1 VKRNL
6 PAVKKALQFGI
17 SGAVGGFAGNLITEP
32 FMQFDRISGS
42 ASFFDS
48 VLSTARWFGLVGGG
62 IAAAIMFGYYYYVK
76 GKPHIKQALK
86 NGGLFGLISGAISG
100 AIAESI
106 YTGIGPNELL
116 RVICWGIAGSLLG
129 LALSKRLP
137 NLGKLRGLGGGAA
150 GGVLGGCL
158 FILFAYNL
166 SGTVGRLAG
175 CAAIGFAIGMMLIV
189 AETLFNKAWL
199 VISYD
204 SGTNRTLSIG
214 AEPVTFG
221 SDENLSIVFIPNV
234 SPLAAIFQLE
244 GDRIAC
250 ENVDNGTVNYLRSGD
265 QKRIGNCTVTVGNSD
280 VPVANSS
287 NSSNVANFSNVLPA
301 ARSHKFAATA
311 TAKRQCYLK
320 LEKRVIPLIAGS
332 QLFSSDIPSLSAA
345 GLNDVVAV
353 VNSQLQGEFEL
364 GLTNWSDRPWW
375 VTDTE
380 GEMKLV
386 EPENTLTLALG
397 MTIEFGE
404 IEGEIVAS

>member
-1 VKRNL
+1 MKRNL

-42 ASFFDS
+42 ESFFES

-76 GKPHIKQALK
+76 GKPQIKQAFK
-86 NGGLFGLISGAISG
+86 NGGFFGLIGGAISG

-106 YTGIGPNELL
+106 YSGIDPTNELL

-129 LALSKRLP
+129 LALSKRIP
-137 NLGKLRGLGGGAA
+137 NLGMLRGTGGGAA

-166 SGTVGRLAG
+166 SGTAGRLAG

-204 SGTNRTLSIG
+204 NGTNRTLTLG

-221 SDENLSIVFIPNV
+221 SDENLSIVCIPNV
-234 SPLAAIFQLE
+234 SPLAIRFQLE
-244 GDRIAC
+244 GNQIAC
-250 ENVDNGTVNYLRSGD
+250 ENVDNGTVSYLRSGD

-280 VPVANSS
+280 LPVANYS
-287 NSSNVANFSNVLPA
+287 NIAPV
-301 ARSHKFAATA
+301 ARSGKSATTA
-311 TAKRQCYLK
+311 TSSQCYLK
-320 LEKRVIPLIAGS
+320 VENRVIPLIAGS
-332 QLFSSDIPSLSAA
+332 QLFSSDIPSLSAV

-353 VNSQLQGEFEL
+353 VNSHPQGELAL
-364 GLTNWSDRPWW
+364 GLTNWSDRAWW
-375 VTDTE
+375 VTDIE
-380 GEMKLV
+380 GDMKLV
-386 EPENTLTLALG
+386 EPENTLALALG
-397 MTIEFGE
+397 MKIEFGE
-404 IEGEIVAS
+404 LGGEIVGT

>member
-1 VKRNL
+1 MKRNL
-6 PAVKKALQFGI
+6 PAVKKALQFGL

-32 FMQFDRISGS
+32 FMQFDRLSGS
-42 ASFFDS
+42 EPFFDS

-76 GKPHIKQALK
+76 GKPQIKQAFK
-86 NGGLFGLISGAISG
+86 HGGLFGLIAGAISG

-106 YTGIGPNELL
+106 YSGIGPNEFL

-129 LALSKRLP
+129 LALSKRIP
-137 NLGKLRGLGGGAA
+137 NLGMLRGTGGGAV

-175 CAAIGFAIGMMLIV
+175 CAAIGLAIGMMLIV

-204 SGTNRTLSIG
+204 NGTSRTLSIG

-221 SDENLSIVFIPNV
+221 SDENLSIICIPNV
-234 SPLAAIFQLE
+234 APLAMRFQLE
-244 GDRIAC
+244 GNQIAC
-250 ENVDNGTVNYLRSGD
+250 ENVDKGTVSYLRSGD

-280 VPVANSS
+280 LSVANSS
-287 NSSNVANFSNVLPA
+287 DLAQV
-301 ARSHKFAATA
+301 RSHKFPISAAIG
-311 TAKRQCYLK
+311 RQYYLK
-320 LEKRVIPLIAGS
+320 LENRVIPLIAGS
-332 QLFSSDIPSLSAA
+332 QLFSYDIPSLSAA

-353 VNSQLQGEFEL
+353 VNSHPKGELEV
-364 GLTNWSDRPWW
+364 GLTNWSDRAWW
-375 VTDTE
+375 VTDMA
-380 GEMKLV
+380 GEIKLV
-386 EPENTLTLALG
+386 EPENTLSLALG
-397 MTIEFGE
+397 MKIEFGE
-404 IEGEIVAS
+404 VEGEIV